1 MAKPGRPMCREIPPA
16 LKNWATAR
24 GLSMREIAMRIDK
37 SEGWINGMFK
47 GDQERMRPY
56 CLLADYSGLTVDD
69 IVIKIRKREMSKF
82 IESLKV
88 ELSKR
93 TGAEING
100 LELART
106 SGVSDGL
113 LRKLAKDNG
122 DLGGLKSYVILAEF
136 TGLKIHQ
143 FRKDGPLSRIA

>member
-1 MAKPGRPMCREIPPA
+1 MCPDIPVA
-16 LKNWATAR
+16 LKAWANAR
-24 GLSMREIAMRIDK
+24 GLSMREIAMMINK

-56 CLLADYSGLTVDD
+56 CLLADYSGLPVDD

-82 IESLKV
+82 IEFLKL

-100 LELART
+100 LELARV

-122 DLGGLKSYVILAEF
+122 DLGGLKSYVILSEF
-136 TGLKIHQ
+136 TGLKIQQ
-143 FRKDGPLSRIA
+143 FRKDQVLSQIA